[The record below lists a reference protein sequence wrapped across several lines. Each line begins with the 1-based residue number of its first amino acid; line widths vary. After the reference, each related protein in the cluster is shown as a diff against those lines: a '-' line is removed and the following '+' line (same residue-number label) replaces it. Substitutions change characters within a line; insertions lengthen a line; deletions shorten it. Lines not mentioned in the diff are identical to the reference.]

1 MEFDRKFIDFLEANT
16 KEYMLE
22 LTRIYTKE
30 EELIIKDLIGE
41 AIRKMDEID

>member
-1 MEFDRKFIDFLEANT
+1 
-16 KEYMLE
+16 MLE